1 MNNSPVLTF
10 DLPTLIEK
18 LKHSNKWAKGELK
31 AMILLNSPYRQIVLT
46 ALQKGTEINSFQSS
60 DSITFQTIEGK
71 LQFYIHNETVILN
84 KGQVLTLYENIKY
97 RLTSREESVFLLTIA
112 NGTIGESA
120 EN

>member
-1 MNNSPVLTF
+1 MNDAPILTF

-18 LKHSNKWAKGELK
+18 LKHSNKWAKGELN
-31 AMILLNSPYRQIVLT
+31 AMILLDGPYRQIVLT

-71 LQFYIHNETVILN
+71 LQLYFHHETVILN
-84 KGQVLTLYENIKY
+84 KGQLLTLYENVKY

-112 NGTIGESA
+112 SGSMGESA
-120 EN
+120 ES